1 MLLYHLRRVAPLQ
14 SVRFCQRNDGRKAL
28 LYQVVSVVCY
38 RRRRLV
44 FKREWRRE
52 KRQQDLDLD
61 DEHSLSS
68 VLKKFLDEKCEWC
81 DRSAAT
87 PISTFET
94 AAAEYCGMSSN
105 KRQASRGPL
114 RGGENKVLLSRCLWD
129 FDALPSGLGGPAR

>member
-1 MLLYHLRRVAPLQ
+1 M
-14 SVRFCQRNDGRKAL
+14 
-28 LYQVVSVVCY
+28 VSVVCY

-81 DRSAAT
+81 DRIAAT
-87 PISTFET
+87 PISTFKT
-94 AAAEYCGMSSN
+94 AAAECCGMSS
-105 KRQASRGPL
+105 KKDRRAGDHCAVEKTKCCLADACGILMCFLPDWVDL
-114 RGGENKVLLSRCLWD
+114 LGEAVLGDCGLLDTGS
-129 FDALPSGLGGPAR
+129 SGRLCSC